1 MLSPAKKTKQY
12 KRTTYLL
19 TMRKI
24 KKTKIVATLGPTS
37 STRDVIEE
45 MMLNG
50 VNVFRINFSH
60 ANYEDVIERIQI
72 IRELNVE
79 LGFHVGILAD
89 LQGPKLRV
97 GKMAPDTFLENGQE
111 VHFTT
116 EKIDEGTAE
125 AIYMNYSQFP
135 KDVSKGESI
144 LLDDGKLIFEVVET
158 DKKTNVT
165 ARVIQGGVLKSKK
178 GVNLPN
184 TNISLPAL
192 TKKDVKDAV
201 FAIEQNVDWIA
212 LSFVR
217 HKQDVEDLRNLIKEH
232 SEYEIPIISKIEKP
246 EALVNIQEIVKA
258 SNGLM
263 VARGDLGVE
272 VPAEEVPLVQ
282 KELVR
287 LAKLA
292 RIPVIVATQMM
303 ESMIDGLT
311 PTRAEV
317 NDVAN
322 SVMDG
327 ADAVMLSGE
336 TSVGKYPVEVIQTM
350 RKIVVSVENS
360 PHIQVPLSAPQN
372 KNDRFVTKSVC
383 YHAATMA
390 NEIEVK
396 AICTLTNSGYTA
408 YQISAWRPKA
418 SILVFTSNKR
428 ILTQLNLIWGVKGAL
443 YEGNGSTDD
452 TVKEVNQIAK
462 EKGYVV
468 EGDSL
473 INLVAMPVAN
483 RGMVNTLRVSTI

>member
-1 MLSPAKKTKQY
+1 
-12 KRTTYLL
+12 
-19 TMRKI
+19 MRKI
-24 KKTKIVATLGPTS
+24 KKTKIVATLGPAS
-37 STRDVIEE
+37 STRDVIKE
-45 MMLNG
+45 MMLSG

-60 ANYEDVIERIQI
+60 ADYEDVLERIQI

-97 GKMAPDTFLENGQE
+97 GKMAPDTIVEDGQE
-111 VHFTT
+111 VRFTT
-116 EKIDEGTAE
+116 EKIDEGTAD

-135 KDVSKGESI
+135 KDVSAGERI
-144 LLDDGKLIFEVVET
+144 LLDDGKLIFEVVDT
-158 DKKTNVT
+158 DKKTRVT
-165 ARVIQGGVLKSKK
+165 AKVIQGGVLKSKK

-201 FAIEQNVDWIA
+201 FAVGQNVDWIA

-217 HKQDVEDLRNLIKEH
+217 HRQDVEDLRKLIKEH
-232 SEYEIPIISKIEKP
+232 SEYDIPIISKIEKP
-246 EALVNIQEIVKA
+246 EALVNIEEIVKA

-282 KELVR
+282 KELVQH
-287 LAKLA
+287 AKRA

-360 PHIQVPLSAPQN
+360 PHIQVPLGAPQN

-390 NEIEVK
+390 NEIEAK

-408 YQISAWRPKA
+408 YQISAWRPSA
-418 SILVFTSNKR
+418 SILVFTTNKR
-428 ILTQLNLIWGVKGAL
+428 ILAQLNLIWGVKGYL
-443 YEGNGSTDD
+443 YEGDGSTDD
-452 TVKEVNQIAK
+452 TVKEVNQIAV

-468 EGDSL
+468 EGDFL
-473 INLVAMPVAN
+473 INLVAMPVAD
-483 RGMVNTLRVSTI
+483 RGKVNTLRVSTV